1 MLQLPSALRRLLA
14 GVFLFALSCTFSVPG
29 RAVAQAPAPVLTIDH
44 LGKGSASLDGP
55 WQFHLGDD
63 TNWAQQGLDDSTGQN
78 GWEQL
83 TADAPWGT
91 QGHRNYV
98 GYAWY
103 RKHIDLSKASG
114 APDDVAIYI
123 PAIDD
128 IYEIYWNG
136 VRMAQ
141 FGKFPPHMVPY
152 LLVPPQTWGLG
163 PVRKGVLA
171 VRVYKIPLSSV
182 DDGTAGGFESVPIVG
197 SPTAI
202 ASIKDAHGFQ
212 WLQHAQFRFGLTSL
226 YLVTAILS
234 FLLWLRDRR
243 LRLLL
248 WVAIYSF
255 MPLPEVI
262 FNGLGL
268 HISGIVQQAIVQ
280 PLIGVREMSQWFLLV
295 YLLQLEGS
303 KRLMRW
309 MVAWAWISVVA
320 GALDGGLGFLADLIS
335 IPMFTWA
342 DALLTVFVIP
352 GEFMPV
358 VLILIALRQKK
369 QLDSGRWLVAAL
381 ACVSALWY
389 SVSNVA
395 NQGVRYTHW
404 TLAPWMGQPL
414 FQLFGSNFTPQS
426 LLRLAL
432 FVTILYAV
440 FRSAS
445 DYRRR
450 QSALEQEYKSAREL
464 QQVLIPEALPSLP
477 GFAVTSAYRPA
488 QEVGGDFFQIIPLEG
503 HDTGSTL
510 ILLGD
515 VSGKGLKAAM
525 TVSMIVGAA
534 RALARYTS
542 HPAEILTE
550 LNTRLFGRM
559 QGGFATCLA
568 IRMGSEGEC
577 VVASAGHPAPY
588 LNKAEIDLPG
598 ALPLGLVAGQTYEEQ
613 SIHILEGDHIS
624 LYTDG
629 LLEARGA
636 NGEIFSF
643 ERLGAL
649 LDSRPD
655 AKQAAEAAVD
665 FGQDD
670 DITVLTLTRLGSGQA
685 ATSQFSAPHLA
696 RI

>member
-1 MLQLPSALRRLLA
+1 MLQLPSALRRTLA
-14 GVFLFALSCTFSVPG
+14 GVSLFALVCTFSMPG
-29 RAVAQAPAPVLTIDH
+29 RAMAQASAPLLTIDQ
-44 LGKGSASLDGP
+44 LGKGSAKLDGP

-63 TNWAQQGLDDSTGQN
+63 PSWALPETEDATGQH

-91 QGHRNYV
+91 QGHHNYV

-103 RKHIDLSKASG
+103 RRHIDLSKASG

-136 VRMAQ
+136 VRVAQ

-152 LLVPPQTWGLG
+152 MLVPPQTWGLG
-163 PVRKGVLA
+163 QVRKGVLA

-182 DDGTAGGFESVPIVG
+182 DDGTAGGFEGVPIVG
-197 SPTAI
+197 SPAAI
-202 ASIKDAHGFQ
+202 AAIKDAHGFQ

-226 YLVTAILS
+226 YIVTAILS

-280 PLIGVREMSQWFLLV
+280 PLIGVREVSQWFLLV

-303 KRLMRW
+303 RRLMRLLI
-309 MVAWAWISVVA
+309 VAAWISVIF
-320 GALDGGLGFLADLIS
+320 GALDGGLGFLADNIS
-335 IPMFTWA
+335 IPVFTWL
-342 DALLTVFVIP
+342 DAIFT
-352 GEFMPV
+352 
-358 VLILIALRQKK
+358 VLILPPELMPVILIVIALKQKK
-369 QLDSGRWLVAAL
+369 RLDSGRWLVAAL
-381 ACVSALWY
+381 ASAGALWY

-395 NQGVRYTHW
+395 FQGIRYTHW

-432 FVTILYAV
+432 FLTILYAV

-445 DYRRR
+445 DYRHR

-464 QQVLIPEALPSLP
+464 QQVLIPDKLPALP
-477 GFAVTSAYRPA
+477 GFAMTSAYRPA

-503 HDTGSTL
+503 KDEGSTL

-534 RALARYTS
+534 RAMARYTTQ
-542 HPAEILTE
+542 PAEILTE
-550 LNTRLFGRM
+550 LNGRLYGRM
-559 QGGFATCLA
+559 QDGFATCLA
-568 IRMGSEGEC
+568 MRISSIGEC

-588 LNKAEIDLPG
+588 LNKSEVELPG
-598 ALPLGLVAGQTYEEQ
+598 AVPLGMVAHPVYEQ
-613 SIHILEGDHIS
+613 KALRIGEGDRVA

-643 ERLGAL
+643 ERLNAL
-649 LDSRPD
+649 MAEFPD

-670 DITVLTLTRLGSGQA
+670 DITVLTLTRLATGQVS
-685 ATSQFSAPHLA
+685 TTQFSAPHLA